1 MQRKFKHTFTKS
13 KMNQDLDARLL
24 SSDEYREGVNISV
37 SRAEADDVGALENI
51 LGNSLLS
58 ALNSS
63 SPFLTQIIGWYF
75 NQDTNKVYIFD
86 TNYQDNSVDQISNF
100 CPVGT
105 ENRIL
110 VVNIDSQ
117 VVSTIVTGRFL
128 NFSWN
133 NPINDVVILEDL
145 MFWTDNRNQPRMIN
159 VKTAESNPNYYFN
172 EDHVSV
178 AKYNPFK
185 PISLNSE
192 YNPRV
197 WYFNFNIA
205 QYTGYNWNSIYSFIV
220 LDPEYNPTKE
230 YQIAQ
235 GVSTSVAK
243 DSDTVAALRNNIG
256 CQGYL
261 KSDAF
266 ANPNFE
272 LFEFKIAATAISKF
286 PDANGQKLE
295 NALIVFI
302 DRNLNNNM
310 ANTLGFTNPAS
321 PSASTEVSPV
331 FFVDQTS
338 KDVSSPWLRES
349 QARITVKDVDSQ
361 SNAIEFAPVTD
372 ASGKVYV
379 NVLYDLGTALVFNSL
394 NKGGAT
400 GEISKGVYEIPDHFP
415 KNIPQSGTPLTP
427 DSSVGYIRVTH
438 PKLDPLKY
446 YVVTEASDPG
456 ATTTPYQ
463 FIKIR
468 ELSGFVNGT
477 LSSVIDPNTLNLT
490 LGDQLSFHWPNSFY
504 DYEFPGDP
512 NFLQDKFVRFSYR
525 FKFDD
530 GQYSLIAPF
539 TQATFIPKQKG
550 YFLKDIGAREYNENN
565 NLERDNSFI
574 NQEDLAGERTINEFM
589 ENEVTNV
596 VLNITNEYKI
606 NELANKL
613 KIDEIDIL
621 YKSSDSNNI
630 NVIDTISIT
639 DESITTNSTNTFQYT
654 YQSKSPIKTLREAE
668 TTRVYDLAPV
678 RAKTLSASGNRI
690 IYGNFFDK
698 HTSPEGLGY
707 FVCANQKMTPG
718 SITQTKDVII
728 GTPKNNVSPYLPNRF
743 ANVSYPNHSL
753 KQNRTYQVGLILQDR
768 YGRSSDVILSKFT
781 KTNFTLRDGVY
792 ADDPLVFFGST
803 FFHEYLNSVTTPLT
817 NQSSSAEHAKIYAG
831 IVNWPGDSLK
841 MLFTEELPRTI
852 SYANGYP
859 GLYEDPFT
867 SAEMVLVPNVTSN
880 GVSYIELLAGFTD
893 NVQPGMQVQWATSF
907 TDTTVKTL
915 LVKSVVVNATFKGTN
930 PNYIYYNQI
939 ELTDAD
945 GNYVTVSEL
954 PPRYVPGTPVVDST
968 PTPLQFIEAN
978 NPLGW
983 YSYKVV
989 VKQQE
994 QDYYNV
1000 YLPSLLSGTPVIK
1013 PFKLKCSVAQS
1024 SNIFTVDPIGTMEY
1038 LTFPL
1043 LRGMKL
1049 SFGSANFFISN
1060 ILNYTQFETTK
1071 IASQDFTA
1079 TEFEFSTSSSIGI
1092 VNTTTLI
1099 TDNANKVPP
1108 ELNEAS
1114 PVQQNFSTS
1123 NVELIPRYAFYN
1135 KWENDNSQFNL
1146 TNHAAM
1152 PIFPGKQKLKVQSIG
1167 NFENLFPRGTYFGL
1181 YNADTD
1187 PPSGIIE
1194 DKFNIGQNANTV
1206 KPANEAPMIAAGYE
1220 TTPVKSELEIYYESS
1235 TSGTVKQLNQLV
1247 RDNLVIP
1254 SGLIDSTSGLILS
1267 SISLSESLDFAAGST
1282 VANFKIVDQDGNILT
1297 YQQAEGFNISTSQY
1311 SNGTLI
1317 DPAPFVVVATTNNE
1331 YKLTTT
1337 STNPMYS
1344 SSNSLLNNVSFN
1356 INFTF
1361 LQFNVLPIVYT
1372 IPVTTTIQNV
1382 APQILKG
1389 INLEATTYYF
1399 WNNEGDDPPPKI
1411 PNTSFGSSEPD
1422 PWKFLSTGWNSTG
1435 NTNTSEM
1442 LATNGSNS
1450 GNISVMLELS
1460 WQIWVSFDNGV
1471 NYQNITA
1478 TPVSGF
1484 GLSLSNYGAGKI
1496 INIGN
1501 FSGSFLGSS
1510 NDFYVQIRAV
1520 DQNGNGLSTNVG
1532 NFKFAVVTRPNIL
1545 RNYNAASI
1553 LARQNAGTQ
1562 DYYPTA
1568 ITNGNNWTFRN
1579 GNFSIANYGT
1589 FMPNPKPLPTNQD
1602 MIDAGFPTGTSPTFG
1617 NGFGMSGRVIG
1628 NQGQMSVIQN
1638 GSNYNAGDVV
1648 RISLEQ
1654 ILVGNSTTITASA
1667 PGKEN
1672 SFCIVTPSL
1681 YGTNGDAPS

>member
-58 ALNSS
+58 SLNSS

-105 ENRIL
+105 KNRIL
-110 VVNIDSQ
+110 VVDIDSQ

-159 VKTAESNPNYYFN
+159 VKTAESNPSYYFN

-192 YNPRV
+192 YNPRA
-197 WYFNFNIA
+197 WGFNFNIA
-205 QYTGYNWNSIYSFIV
+205 QYSGYNWNSIYSFFI

-235 GVSTSVAK
+235 GVSPSIAK
-243 DSDTVAALRNNIG
+243 DSNTVAALRNNIG

-261 KSDAF
+261 KSDVVTT
-266 ANPNFE
+266 PNFE
-272 LFEFKIAATAISKF
+272 LYEFKVAATAISTF

-295 NALIVFI
+295 NALMVFI
-302 DRNLNNNM
+302 DRDINGQISN
-310 ANTLGFTNPAS
+310 ALGFTTPSN
-321 PSASTEVSPV
+321 PSASLEVSPL

-349 QARITVKDVDSQ
+349 QARITVRDTDPNGQ
-361 SNAIEFAPVTD
+361 IEFAPI
-372 ASGKVYV
+372 SGANGGAYV

-400 GEISKGVYEIPDHFP
+400 GEISKGVYELPNHFP
-415 KNIPQSGTPLTP
+415 KNIPASGTPLTP

-446 YVVTEASDPG
+446 YVVTEASDPT
-456 ATTTPYQ
+456 ATAPPYQ
-463 FIKIR
+463 FVKIR

-477 LSSVIDPNTLNLT
+477 LSSIIDPSTLGLV

-574 NQEDLAGERTINEFM
+574 NQEDLAGERTINDFM

-621 YKSSDSNNI
+621 YKSSDTNNI

-753 KQNRTYQVGLILQDR
+753 KQNRTYQVGLVLQDR

-792 ADDPLVFFGST
+792 ENDPLVFFGST

-817 NQSSSAEHAKIYAG
+817 SQNSMTVKSKVYAG

-867 SAEMVLVPNVTSN
+867 SASMVLTPNVTGS

-907 TDTTVKTL
+907 TDTTIKTL
-915 LVKSVVVNATFKGTN
+915 LVKSVVVNATYKGTA

-954 PPRYVPGTPVVDST
+954 PPRYVPGTPVLNST
-968 PTPLQFIEAN
+968 PTPLQFIEAD

-1013 PFKLKCSVAQS
+1013 PFKLKCSVAS
-1024 SNIFTVDPIGTMEY
+1024 GSNIFTVDPIGTMEY

-1049 SFGSANFFISN
+1049 RFGTLNLFISN
-1060 ILNYTQFETTK
+1060 ILNYTQFETTTN
-1071 IASQDFTA
+1071 ANQAFNA

-1135 KWENDNSQFNL
+1135 KWTDDGSQFNL

-1152 PIFPGKQKLKVQSIG
+1152 PIFPEKQKLKVQSIG

-1254 SGLIDSTSGLILS
+1254 SGLIDSTSGLVLS
-1267 SISLSESLDFAAGST
+1267 SISISESLNFASGST

-1317 DPAPFVVVATTNNE
+1317 NPAPFVVVATTNNE

-1344 SSNSLLNNVSFN
+1344 SNNSLLNNVSFN

-1382 APQILKG
+1382 APQIIKG
-1389 INLEATTYYF
+1389 INSEAATYYF

-1411 PNTSFGSSEPD
+1411 PNSGFGSTDPD
-1422 PWKFLSTGWNSTG
+1422 PWEFLSTGWNSTG

-1442 LATNGSNS
+1442 NATNGSNS
-1450 GNISVMLELS
+1450 GNINAGEELA

-1484 GLSLSNYGAGKI
+1484 GLSLTNYGVGKI

-1501 FSGSFLGSS
+1501 FSGSFLSSS
-1510 NDFYVQIRAV
+1510 NSFYVEVRVV
-1520 DQNGNGLSTNVG
+1520 DQNGNGISTTIG
-1532 NFKFAVVTRPNIL
+1532 SFKFAVVTRPNIL

-1553 LARQNAGTQ
+1553 LTRQNAGTQ
-1562 DYYPTA
+1562 NYYPTA
-1568 ITNGNNWTFRN
+1568 ITNGSNWTLRS
-1579 GNFSIANYGT
+1579 GSSSITNYNANT
-1589 FMPNPKPLPTNQD
+1589 MPNPKPLPTNQD

-1617 NGFGMSGRVIG
+1617 SGSGMTGRVIG

-1638 GSNYNAGDVV
+1638 GSNYNAGDIV
-1648 RISLEQ
+1648 RISLQ
-1654 ILVGNSTTITASA
+1654 QVTTGNSTSILGNVI
-1667 PGKEN
+1667 GKEN

-1681 YGTNGDAPS
+1681 FGTNGNAPA

>member
-1 MQRKFKHTFTKS
+1 MQRKFQHTFTKS

-58 ALNSS
+58 SLNSS

-110 VVNIDSQ
+110 VVDIDSQ

-197 WYFNFNIA
+197 WYFNFNIE
-205 QYTGYNWNSIYSFIV
+205 QYTDYDWNSIYSFIV
-220 LDPEYNPTKE
+220 LDPVYNPTKE

-235 GVSTSVAK
+235 GVSPSVAK

-266 ANPNFE
+266 TTPNFE

-286 PDANGQKLE
+286 ADANGQKLE
-295 NALIVFI
+295 NALMVFI
-302 DRNLNNNM
+302 DRNLNANM

-349 QARITVKDVDSQ
+349 QARVTVKDVDSQ
-361 SNAIEFAPVTD
+361 SNTIEFAPV
-372 ASGKVYV
+372 SGVGGKVYL

-456 ATTTPYQ
+456 ATTAPFQ

-477 LSSVIDPNTLNLT
+477 LSSVIDPNSLNLT

-550 YFLKDIGAREYNENN
+550 YFLKDIGAREYNENIDLQRN
-565 NLERDNSFI
+565 NSFI
-574 NQEDLAGERTINEFM
+574 NQEDLAGERTINDFM
-589 ENEVTNV
+589 ENEVTNI

-621 YKSSDSNNI
+621 YKSSDTNNI

-817 NQSSSAEHAKIYAG
+817 DQTSSAEHAKIYAG

-841 MLFTEELPRTI
+841 MLFTEELPRRI

-867 SAEMVLVPNVTSN
+867 SAEMVLVPNVTSS

-907 TDTTVKTL
+907 TDTTIKTL
-915 LVKSVVVNATFKGTN
+915 LVKSVVVNATYKGTN

-945 GNYVTVSEL
+945 GNYVTIGEL

-968 PTPLQFIEAN
+968 PTPLQFIEAD

-1013 PFKLKCSVAQS
+1013 PFKLKCSVAS
-1024 SNIFTVDPIGTMEY
+1024 GSNIFTVDPIGTMEY

-1049 SFGSANFFISN
+1049 RFGSANYFISN

-1071 IASQDFTA
+1071 IASQTFSA

-1092 VNTTTLI
+1092 LNTTTLL

-1108 ELNEAS
+1108 ALNEAS

-1123 NVELIPRYAFYN
+1123 NVELIPRYALYN
-1135 KWENDNSQFNL
+1135 KWTNDGSDFNL

-1152 PIFPGKQKLKVQSIG
+1152 PIFPGKQNLKVQSIG

-1267 SISLSESLDFAAGST
+1267 SISLSESLNFASGST

-1317 DPAPFVVVATTNNE
+1317 NPAPFVVVATTNNE

-1344 SSNSLLNNVSFN
+1344 SSNSLLNSVSFN

-1399 WNNEGDDPPPKI
+1399 WNSEGNDPKPKI

-1422 PWKFLSTGWNSTG
+1422 PWEFLSTGWNSTG
-1435 NTNTSEM
+1435 STNTSEM
-1442 LATNGSNS
+1442 IATNGSNS
-1450 GNISVMLELS
+1450 GNINATAELA

-1484 GLSLSNYGAGKI
+1484 GLSLSNYGSGKR

-1501 FSGSFLGSS
+1501 FSGELLGSS
-1510 NDFYVQIRAV
+1510 NDFYVQVRVV
-1520 DQNGNGLSTNVG
+1520 DQNGNGISTTIG
-1532 NFKFAVVTRPNIL
+1532 SFKFAVVNRPNIL
-1545 RNYNAASI
+1545 RNYNAVSI

-1562 DYYPTA
+1562 DYYPAA
-1568 ITNGNNWTFRN
+1568 ISNGDNWTLRSSSFMIQNRT
-1579 GNFSIANYGT
+1579 SS
-1589 FMPNPKPLPTNQD
+1589 MPNPNPSPTDQD
-1602 MIDAGFPTGTSPTFG
+1602 MIDAGFPSGTVATNSTGS
-1617 NGFGMSGRVIG
+1617 GMTGRVIG

-1638 GSNYNAGDVV
+1638 GSNYAAGSLV
-1648 RISLEQ
+1648 RIGLQQ
-1654 ILVGNSTTITASA
+1654 ITTGNSTSYIVNA

-1681 YGTNGDAPS
+1681 YGSNGVAPS

>member
-1 MQRKFKHTFTKS
+1 MQKQFKHTFTKS

-24 SSDEYREGVNISV
+24 SADEYREGVNISV

-58 ALNSS
+58 TLNSS
-63 SPFLTQIIGWYF
+63 SSFLTQIIGWYF

-110 VVNIDSQ
+110 VVNLDSQ
-117 VVSTIVTGRFL
+117 VVLTMVNGRFL

-133 NPINDVVILEDL
+133 SPINDVVILEDL

-159 VKTAESNPNYYFN
+159 VKTGESNPNYYFN

-192 YNPRV
+192 YNPRT
-197 WYFNFNIA
+197 WMFRFDISS
-205 QYTGYNWNSIYSFIV
+205 YTGYSWNSIYNFFI
-220 LDPEYNPTKE
+220 LDPLYNQTKE
-230 YQIAQ
+230 YQIAA
-235 GVSTSVAK
+235 GVSPSVAK

-256 CQGYL
+256 CQGYF
-261 KSDAF
+261 KSDFNTAG
-266 ANPNFE
+266 NFE
-272 LFEFKIAATAISKF
+272 LYEFKIAATGISTF
-286 PDANGQKLE
+286 PDANGQNLL
-295 NALIVFI
+295 NGLIVFI
-302 DRNLNNNM
+302 DRDLSAQM
-310 ANTLGFTNPAS
+310 TITDPAT
-321 PSASTEVSPV
+321 PAASLEVSPL

-349 QARITVKDVDSQ
+349 QARVTVKTPGSQ
-361 SNAIEFAPVTD
+361 ETTFAPI
-372 ASGKVYV
+372 SGANGVAYL

-394 NKGGAT
+394 NKNGVS
-400 GEISKGVYEIPDHFP
+400 GEISKGVYEIPNHFP
-415 KNIPQSGTPLTP
+415 KNIPTSGTPLANNP
-427 DSSVGYIRVTH
+427 ENGYIRVTH
-438 PKLDPLKY
+438 PRLDPLKY
-446 YVVTEASDPG
+446 YVVTEASAPG
-456 ATTTPYQ
+456 ATNEQ
-463 FIKIR
+463 FVRIR
-468 ELSGFVNGT
+468 ELSGFVNGS
-477 LSSVIDPNTLNLT
+477 LSSQFINLGS
-490 LGDQLSFHWPNSFY
+490 LGIVVGDQLSFHWPNSYY

-512 NFLQDKFVRFSYR
+512 NFLKDKFVRFSYR

-550 YFLKDIGAREYNENN
+550 YFLKNIGPREYNENSLLLSN
-565 NLERDNSFI
+565 NSFI
-574 NQEDLAGERTINEFM
+574 NQEDLAGERTINDFM

-596 VLNITNEYKI
+596 VLNIKNEYKI

-613 KIDEIDIL
+613 KVDEIDIL
-621 YKSSDSNNI
+621 YKSSDTNNI
-630 NVIDTISIT
+630 NVIDTIAIT
-639 DESITTNSTNTFQYT
+639 DESITTNSTNIFQYT

-728 GTPKNNVSPYLPNRF
+728 GTPKNNASPYLPNRF

-753 KQNRTYQVGLILQDR
+753 KQNRTYQVGLVLQDR
-768 YGRSSDVILSKFT
+768 YGRASDVVLSKFT

-803 FFHEYLNSVTTPLT
+803 FFHDYLDSVVTPLT
-817 NQSSSAEHAKIYAG
+817 TGNIKIQNKIYSG

-852 SYANGYP
+852 SYAGGYP

-867 SAEMVLVPNVTSN
+867 SAPMQLVPVVASS

-893 NVQPGMQVQWATSF
+893 NIQPGMQVQWATSF
-907 TDTTVKTL
+907 TDTTIKTL
-915 LVKSVVVNATFKGTN
+915 LVKANLVNTKKIGSGPGAV
-930 PNYIYYNQI
+930 IYNQI
-939 ELTDAD
+939 ELTDVD
-945 GNYVTVSEL
+945 GNYVTLSEL
-954 PPRYVPGTPVVDST
+954 PPQYVPGTPVVNST
-968 PTPLQFIEAN
+968 LTPLQFIEAD

-1013 PFKLKCSVAQS
+1013 PFKLKCSIAIN
-1024 SNIFTVDPIGTMEY
+1024 SNIVTVDPIGTMEF

-1049 SFGSANFFISN
+1049 RSGSVNFFISN
-1060 ILNYTQFETTK
+1060 ILNYTQFEVTTNTNQ
-1071 IASQDFTA
+1071 AFSNV
-1079 TEFEFSTSSSIGI
+1079 EFEFSTSSSIGI
-1092 VNTTTLI
+1092 LNTTTLI

-1123 NVELIPRYAFYN
+1123 NVELIPRFALYN
-1135 KWENDNSQFNL
+1135 KWTSDGSDFNI
-1146 TNHAAM
+1146 TNHASM
-1152 PIFPGKQKLKVQSIG
+1152 PIFPGKQKVKVQSIG

-1194 DKFNIGQNANTV
+1194 DKFNIGQNSNTV
-1206 KPANEAPMIAAGYE
+1206 KPSNEAPTVAACYE
-1220 TTPVKSELEIYYESS
+1220 TTPVMSELEIYYESS
-1235 TSGTVKQLNQLV
+1235 TSGTVKELNQLV

-1254 SGLIDSTSGLILS
+1254 SNLVDAVSNQVLS
-1267 SISLSESLDFAAGST
+1267 SISISENLNFTSGST
-1282 VANFKIVDQDGNILT
+1282 VATFKIIDQDGNILT

-1311 SNGTLI
+1311 SNGTSI
-1317 DPAPFVVVATTNNE
+1317 NPAPFVVSPTGTDNKYNLKTTA
-1331 YKLTTT
+1331 
-1337 STNPMYS
+1337 TNPMYS

-1361 LQFNVLPIVYT
+1361 LQFNVLPIIYT
-1372 IPVTTTIQNV
+1372 IPVTTTIQNI
-1382 APQILKG
+1382 APQILTG
-1389 INLEATTYYF
+1389 ISSESSTYYF
-1399 WNNEGDDPPPKI
+1399 WNNEGLNPPPKI
-1411 PNTSFGSSEPD
+1411 PNTSFGTTPFPPD
-1422 PWKFLSTGWNSTG
+1422 PWKFLSTGWNSTSSS
-1435 NTNTSEM
+1435 NTSEM
-1442 LATNGSNS
+1442 NATNGSNS
-1450 GNISVMLELS
+1450 GNINSQAELA
-1460 WQIWVSFDNGV
+1460 WQLWVSFNNGST
-1471 NYQNITA
+1471 YQNITS

-1484 GLSLSNYGAGKI
+1484 GLSLSNYGTGKL

-1501 FSGSFLGSS
+1501 FSGTYLSS
-1510 NDFYVQIRAV
+1510 TNSFYVQVRAV
-1520 DQNGNGLSTNVG
+1520 DQSGNGLSTNVG
-1532 NFKFAVVTRPNIL
+1532 NFKFKVVTRPNIL
-1545 RNYNAASI
+1545 INYNAASI
-1553 LARQNAGTQ
+1553 LIRQNAGSQ
-1562 DYYPTA
+1562 NWYPTA
-1568 ITNGNNWTFRN
+1568 LANGSDWTLRTSSFFVTNYNIN
-1579 GNFSIANYGT
+1579 
-1589 FMPNPKPLPTNQD
+1589 MPNPRPLPTNQN
-1602 MIDAGFPTGTSPTFG
+1602 MIDAGFPAGTSGTFG
-1617 NGFGMSGRVIG
+1617 SGSNMSGRVIG
-1628 NQGQMSVIQN
+1628 PQGQMSVISN
-1638 GSNYNAGDVV
+1638 GSGYNPGDLV
-1648 RISLEQ
+1648 RIGLQQ
-1654 ILVGNSTTITASA
+1654 ITSGNNWGGTVNN
-1667 PGKEN
+1667 PPDEN

-1681 YGTNGDAPS
+1681 FGTNGNAPA